1 MCKGPG
7 TPSHTT
13 TTRPLG
19 GTRARSAGPWP
30 LCPALLCSA
39 LSLLCCAVAF
49 PLPLIFCAW
58 AVLCRAVLVL
68 CCHRRA
74 GGVFF
79 SSFFLCS
86 SPSSPRVAN
95 NCLCHSAIRAPILG
109 VLCPAISFFSVV
121 SFVFVSFPPSSLLRA
136 NSFLCQT
143 AIPDSKICV
152 WLAANFV
159 WRQFSVSSEYLHV
172 LSKLFFLFSY
182 GQTLFVACDIFS
194 CIVFLLSVV

>member
-1 MCKGPG
+1 MQRTGDPEPLHRRAVARGP
-7 TPSHTT
+7 S
-13 TTRPLG
+13 
-19 GTRARSAGPWP
+19 ARSGGPWP

-68 CCHRRA
+68 CCHRRS

-79 SSFFLCS
+79 SFFVLCS

-121 SFVFVSFPPSSLLRA
+121 SFVFCLLS
-136 NSFLCQT
+136 SFL
-143 AIPDSKICV
+143 PPKG
-152 WLAANFV
+152 
-159 WRQFSVSSEYLHV
+159 
-172 LSKLFFLFSY
+172 KLFSMPNRY
-182 GQTLFVACDIFS
+182 S
-194 CIVFLLSVV
+194 